1 LRILSGGDQPKTIDL
16 AAFFGELIL
25 PRYQD
30 SVIKIQAA
38 SDVSCKLRYH
48 PTTVRSYI
56 DVMIPEFCAVS
67 IVDSYDSWTIRPSL
81 ESYGILL
88 DWQVRDRDIGIND
101 IHKYIHRIGVRFRLY
116 SCNDDRFMVPQLS
129 WTEIPI
135 HFVKASAVRVGV
147 GNWMDLP
154 KGFHPSNDCYFLP
167 LKQKIN
173 MSRVSEVMLSV
184 HRDHRMTSNSRDI
197 LDLCVCCLGRNQIQ
211 VDGFSSLTRAT

>member
-1 LRILSGGDQPKTIDL
+1 
-16 AAFFGELIL
+16 
-25 PRYQD
+25 
-30 SVIKIQAA
+30 
-38 SDVSCKLRYH
+38 
-48 PTTVRSYI
+48 
-56 DVMIPEFCAVS
+56 MIPEFCAVS

-88 DWQVRDRDIGIND
+88 DWQVRGRDIRIND

-116 SCNDDRFMVPQLS
+116 SCSDDRFMVP

-135 HFVKASAVRVGV
+135 HFVKASAVRVGA

-154 KGFHPSNDCYFLP
+154 KGVHPSKDCYFLP

-173 MSRVSEVMLSV
+173 MSRLSEVMLSV
-184 HRDHRMTSNSRDI
+184 HRDHRMTSNYRDI
-197 LDLCVCCLGRNQIQ
+197 VISWICVCAVSGENQIQ